1 MLLLQAVYLPW
12 AASATDCSAI
22 DRALA
27 SDLASL
33 DCPASILPLPLID
46 PEPFRRANIQIFNW
60 PLPRND
66 SDRP

>member
-1 MLLLQAVYLPW
+1 MLLLQAVYLPQ

-27 SDLASL
+27 SGLASL
-33 DCPASILPLPLID
+33 DCPASILPLPQRSGTLSASS
-46 PEPFRRANIQIFNW
+46 FRISNW
-60 PLPRND
+60 PVLRND